1 MVHFDTLDG
10 GRSINKFPSDTKK
23 IKKMKIFFQNLKTC
37 LNFYLHDRE
46 FHTKSFL
53 FDIRWF

>member
-23 IKKMKIFFQNLKTC
+23 NKENEDIFSKPKNL
-37 LNFYLHDRE
+37 FE
-46 FHTKSFL
+46 FLSP
-53 FDIRWF
+53 

>member
-23 IKKMKIFFQNLKTC
+23 IKKMKIFFQNLKN
-37 LNFYLHDRE
+37 LFE
-46 FHTKSFL
+46 FLSP
-53 FDIRWF
+53 